1 MTDNPF
7 TARPQIQDEQN
18 ANNNNTFDSRLI
30 TNSIAETNDVHKFR
44 RNSNSLIIGCSGS
57 GKTTGFV
64 YDAIR
69 QKSGSIVVSDTKNNL
84 SKIFTPELRNAGY
97 NVMTID
103 FVDLDKSDGYNPLD
117 YIRRYDDGKYH
128 EQDVQKLAQL
138 LSPVINVNDTYW
150 EATAQTLLT
159 ALIALVME
167 IFDPCLRNLNTVG
180 TLAQW
185 LGFLAVDE
193 EGKLADNG
201 MKKLRE
207 MFTRAYD
214 NDNNSYACKCFSRFD
229 EIQRADR
236 TWSCIISYVQKAVAL
251 YDITA
256 FEKMFSNEHKIDF
269 AKIGKERTAL
279 FVNVSD
285 TDRSLDSI
293 VTIFYSQLFQQLIL
307 EADKSPDSRLAVP
320 VHIIMDDFA
329 TNCRIADVDKLISV
343 IRSRNICMSL
353 LLQSITQLNHLYGSD
368 AARTIINNADTC
380 IYLGGNDLETANYV
394 SQRSNK
400 PLDKILE
407 MGLDKQIIM
416 RRGEK
421 AIYTDRPANGNME
434 SGYSD
439 TTIPKISKGTTKS
452 DNIVIA
458 GVAKSLLHYDKAS
471 KPPMYRFGFAY
482 KIEGDSIIYAN
493 IKIPVAYVRYSGS
506 KYDIDLGIPD
516 TQYNC
521 ELSDGGSV
529 VLTALVVSEI
539 FETNKRKYLASKKA
553 NELKKSVLATQ

>member
-1 MTDNPF
+1 M
-7 TARPQIQDEQN
+7 
-18 ANNNNTFDSRLI
+18 
-30 TNSIAETNDVHKFR
+30 
-44 RNSNSLIIGCSGS
+44 
-57 GKTTGFV
+57 
-64 YDAIR
+64 
-69 QKSGSIVVSDTKNNL
+69 
-84 SKIFTPELRNAGY
+84 
-97 NVMTID
+97 
-103 FVDLDKSDGYNPLD
+103 
-117 YIRRYDDGKYH
+117 
-128 EQDVQKLAQL
+128 
-138 LSPVINVNDTYW
+138 
-150 EATAQTLLT
+150 
-159 ALIALVME
+159 
-167 IFDPCLRNLNTVG
+167 RNLNTVG

-185 LGFLAVDE
+185 LGFLAVDK

-236 TWSCIISYVQKAVAL
+236 TWSCIISYVQKAVSL
-251 YDITA
+251 YDISA
-256 FEKMFSNEHKIDF
+256 FEKMFSNERKIDF
-269 AKIGKERTAL
+269 SKLGKEKTAM

-293 VTIFYSQLFQQLIL
+293 ATIFYSQLFQQLIL
-307 EADKSPDSRLAVP
+307 EADKNSDSRLEVP

-343 IRSRNICMSL
+343 IRSRNISMSL

-380 IYLGGNDLETANYV
+380 IYLGGNDLETANYI
-394 SQRSNK
+394 SQRANK
-400 PLDKILE
+400 PLDQILE
-407 MGLDKQIIM
+407 MRLDKQIIM

-421 AIYTDRPANGNME
+421 AIYTDRPAVDNMG

-439 TTIPKISKGTTKS
+439 ASISKTSKS
-452 DNIVIA
+452 DNVVIA
-458 GVAKSLLHYDKAS
+458 GVAKSLLHFEKTS

-482 KIEGDSIIYAN
+482 KIEGDNIIYAN
-493 IKIPVAYVRYSGS
+493 IRIPVAYVRYSGS

-529 VLTALVVSEI
+529 VLTALEVSEI

-553 NELKKSVLATQ
+553 NDLKKRVLAAQ